1 MPLTRLSVPAHLDAA
16 QVRALADAVHHGL
29 VDTCNVPDDDRF
41 QLVSRF
47 APDSMI
53 LNPTFGHVQ
62 RTADACV
69 IEITFLSGRTE
80 EQKCRLYQRVVE
92 AAVKAGFVADDIL
105 IALTENSRIDWSLGR
120 GRAFTHH
127 AQA

>member
-1 MPLTRLSVPAHLDAA
+1 VPLTRLSVPAHLNAA
-16 QVRALADAVHHGL
+16 QVRALADAVHYGL
-29 VDTCNVPDDDRF
+29 VNACNVPDDDRF

-47 APDSMI
+47 AADAMI

-69 IEITFLSGRTE
+69 VEITFLSGRIE
-80 EQKCRLYQRVVE
+80 EQKRRLYRLVVE
-92 AAVKAGFVADDIL
+92 KAVQAGFVDDDIL

-120 GRAFTHH
+120 GRAFADHD
-127 AQA
+127 QA